1 VRATD
6 CSTSP
11 QSRRAYQPDW
21 YHNLLA
27 NTLATVE
34 AGAEHFQV
42 RASSTVEH
50 DHSQM
55 YAKMVVMMPG
65 FALLLGNTSRTIPV
79 LTLVHIGSAQE

>member
-6 CSTSP
+6 CSSSP

-34 AGAEHFQV
+34 TGTEHFQV
-42 RASSTVEH
+42 RVSSTAER
-50 DHSQM
+50 DHSQL

-65 FALLLGNTSRTIPV
+65 FALLLGKTGRTIPL
-79 LTLVHIGSAQE
+79 LTLVHIASAQE